1 MLNNAICRCECKHLK
16 KHHVYKKYYICNT
29 TTCSCENGKY
39 SASTID
45 DSVIMCNRNKTIS
58 TNFND
63 KKITCHTI
71 FLFFTLC

>member
-1 MLNNAICRCECKHLK
+1 M
-16 KHHVYKKYYICNT
+16 YKKYYICNT